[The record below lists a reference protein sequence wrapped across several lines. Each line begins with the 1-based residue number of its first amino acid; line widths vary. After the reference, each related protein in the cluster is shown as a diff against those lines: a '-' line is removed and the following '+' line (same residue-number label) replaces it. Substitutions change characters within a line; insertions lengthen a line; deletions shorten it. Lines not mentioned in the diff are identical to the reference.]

1 MSSDF
6 ILQLIPR
13 ITSWFSVVGSTSII
27 ARVLSDKKRRNDH
40 YHRLMLGM
48 SVVDFMFSFAYG
60 LSSTPALAGTTVG
73 SKGNWGTCNA
83 QG

>member
-1 MSSDF
+1 M
-6 ILQLIPR
+6 QLIPR

-27 ARVLSDKKRRNDH
+27 ARVLSNKKRRADH

-48 SVVDFMFSFAYG
+48 SIVDLLFSFAYAF
-60 LSSTPALAGTTVG
+60 SSTPALEGTTVG